1 MVKQFGT
8 GVEGK
13 RIEVECEKCNFCNL
27 HFWGRLMGIRVGG
40 IGQLYDDR
48 CKMACLYK
56 DEQEK
61 EHPQDAPYGLVMIMS
76 FSL

>member
-1 MVKQFGT
+1 M
-8 GVEGK
+8 EGK

-27 HFWGRLMGIRVGG
+27 HFLGRLMDIRVGR
-40 IGQLYDDR
+40 IGQVYDDWR
-48 CKMACLYK
+48 KMACLYN

-61 EHPQDAPYGLVMIMS
+61 EHPQDAPYGFRKAMIMS